1 MKRVFIFSILVSVLV
16 LTSQSCS
23 ITLNGASIPPEL
35 KTINI
40 EFFENN
46 SPLAVPNLGQ
56 DFTEALKSR
65 IRSQSKLSI
74 VRDPAASA
82 TMSGSITNYTITPA
96 SIEATS
102 PNAPPIANASRLSI
116 TVNVKYTNEFDKK
129 LNFEQQF
136 TKSVDFQGELTTG
149 PKEQSLNQNII
160 RQLTEDI
167 FNKAFANW
175 N

>member
-1 MKRVFIFSILVSVLV
+1 MRRTFVFFIAVSALV

-35 KTINI
+35 KTINV

-46 SPLAVPNLGQ
+46 APLVVANLSQ
-56 DFTEALKSR
+56 DFTEALKNR
-65 IRSQSKLSI
+65 IRSQSRLSI
-74 VRDPAASA
+74 VRDPAANA
-82 TMSGSITNYTITPA
+82 TMSGSIINYTITPA

-102 PNAPPIANASRLSI
+102 ANQAPIANASRLSI
-116 TVNVKYTNEFDKK
+116 TVNVKYINDFDKK

-136 TKSVDFQGELTTG
+136 TKYQDFQGDISSR
-149 PKEQSLNQNII
+149 EQALIQDIV

-167 FNKAFANW
+167 FNRAFANW